1 MSLSNQSK
9 NIHLLSRAGFG
20 IAAKDY
26 SFINS
31 HSPKKLLEEIS
42 INTPPDF
49 LDRASQESK
58 DIAKELLAMKGMEKT
73 MMNEQGDTKK
83 DIRRDFRKQ
92 SNEDIRQLSIAWI
105 DIMVNDK
112 AQLRE
117 KIALFWHG
125 HFACRD
131 ANIFFTQQL
140 LHIIRSNALGN
151 FGDMLKSVSKSA
163 AMLGFL
169 NNQQNRKQHPNE
181 NFAREVMELFTLG
194 RGHYTEQDIK
204 EAARA
209 FTGWNFERNGDFV
222 MKKNVHDDGE
232 KTIFGKTGNFNGD
245 DVLNMLLENK
255 QTARYIVTKLYK
267 FFVNDTDID
276 QGKIEFLANSFYKSN
291 YDIGALIK
299 TIFLSDWFYDSKN
312 VGCKIKSPV
321 ELLINIRRLLPMQLE
336 KPDIQLVFTRGLG
349 QELFHPPNVAGWP
362 GGKNW
367 IDSSSLMIRLV
378 IPRLIQDDTEFQLA
392 VKTDDDTMMGNYMK
406 EMRKTM
412 LNNNRYKI
420 KATIDW
426 ITVNKV
432 FENTKRENLMNDI
445 QLYLV
450 NKQNNTNTQKVVE
463 SIVDNASRETF
474 IKSGAIGW
482 MSTPEFQMS

>member
-20 IAAKDY
+20 FAAKDY

-42 INTPPDF
+42 INTSPDF

-291 YDIGALIK
+291 YNIGALMK
-299 TIFLSDWFYDSKN
+299 TIFLSDWFYDPNN

-321 ELLINIRRLLPMQLE
+321 ELLVNIRRLLPMQLE

-378 IPRLIQDDTEFQLA
+378 IPRLIQDDTEFLLA

-432 FENTKRENLMNDI
+432 FENTNRENLMSDI

-450 NKQNNTNTQKVVE
+450 NKQNNSNTQKVVE
-463 SIVDNASRETF
+463 SIVDNSSREAF
-474 IKSGAIGW
+474 IKSGTIGW
-482 MSTPEFQMS
+482 MSTPEFQMG